1 MNERIRQMVLGL
13 GTFGTGTALLFL
25 NVNPLLLVLTDSVV
39 GVGMLF
45 AAGSITKDDFRIP
58 QKTVS
63 AAGES
68 AATGAPPA
76 TPAGEEKPPKGLMA
90 SLGKMGGAL
99 KPSFVKGKKEQEEE
113 QEKIDLMLDSA
124 LVGQSRRII
133 NLAEGGAAA
142 PAATPA
148 ALSAALASPG
158 QAGDALG
165 EEGTDIP
172 TQLLEEVT
180 GEDEE
185 EQVAAGL
192 APGRPALL
200 GAGGFPAVPAV
211 APGQF
216 TGEEQ
221 GDGRADVLQLTDG
234 GLGADDLLSAL
245 RLEAMREKK
254 KDDTSLLRN
263 LKGVKVTGRELL
275 DELGTVVRE
284 IRGR

>member
-133 NLAEGGAAA
+133 NLAEGGAA
-142 PAATPA
+142 TPA
-148 ALSAALASPG
+148 GLSAALGSPG

-165 EEGTDIP
+165 DLEGADIP
-172 TQLLEEVT
+172 AHLLEEVT
-180 GEDEE
+180 GEDGEE
-185 EQVAAGL
+185 GPTGL
-192 APGRPALL
+192 APGRPALP
-200 GAGGFPAVPAV
+200 GAGGFPVVPAV
-211 APGQF
+211 TPEEFNSEEPG
-216 TGEEQ
+216 GAR
-221 GDGRADVLQLTDG
+221 GDVLQLTDG

-245 RLEAMREKK
+245 KLEGMREKK
-254 KDDTSLLRN
+254 KDDSSLLRN